1 MSKKNGLDL
10 PHLHSVEATPFGQVS
25 ESSQMKSRE

>member
-10 PHLHSVEATPFGQVS
+10 LHLQSVQAAALGQVS
-25 ESSQMKSRE
+25 ESSQMRFR